1 MITRYLAF
9 VALKCGRAV
18 LTLVVIATL
27 TFVVLQVAGDPAT
40 VLLGPD
46 ATDEMIENFS
56 QRVGLDRSVA
66 AQYAL
71 YLANIARGEFGVSF
85 LHARD
90 ALDLAIDHVPA
101 TLLLSGTA
109 LLLALAIGLPLGAYA
124 ALRHGGTGDMIAM
137 TFAVLGY
144 CIPNFF
150 LAVLLMLLL
159 SIHWPLL
166 PTSGGDTLRHL
177 VLPAITLGTSAAAVI
192 ARFTRSALLEVLG
205 SRYMIAAQSRRI
217 APWRL
222 LLHHGFPNAAIPIVT
237 VVGFMVGGMISGSII
252 VESVFAWPGIGN
264 LLVTSVANRDIPV
277 VQVIVLL
284 SGATM
289 IATNL
294 AIDLLYGWLDPRI
307 GRGRHG
313 A

>member
-1 MITRYLAF
+1 MITRYVTF
-9 VALKCGRAV
+9 VALKIGRAL
-18 LTLVVIATL
+18 LTLLVIATL
-27 TFVVLQVAGDPAT
+27 TFMVLQMAGDPVT

-46 ATDEMIENFS
+46 ATDEMIRGFS
-56 QRVGLDRSVA
+56 ERLGLDRSIA
-66 AQYAL
+66 AQYGL
-71 YLANIARGEFGVSF
+71 YLANIVRGEFGMSF

-90 ALDLAIDHVPA
+90 ALDLVMGHVSA

-124 ALRHGGTGDMIAM
+124 AIRHGGTGDTIAM

-150 LAVLLMLLL
+150 LAILLMLLL
-159 SIHWPLL
+159 SIQWPLF
-166 PTSGGDTLRHL
+166 PTAGGETLRHL
-177 VLPAITLGTSAAAVI
+177 VLPAITLGTSAAAII

-205 SRYMIAAQSRRI
+205 SRYMVAARSRRI

-222 LLHHGFPNAAIPIVT
+222 LVHHALPNAAIPVVT

-264 LLVTSVANRDIPV
+264 LLVNSVANRDIPV

-289 IATNL
+289 VVTNL
-294 AIDLLYGWLDPRI
+294 VIDILYGWLDPRI
-307 GRGRHG
+307 GRRRH
-313 A
+313 AA